1 MLELVLSNQI
11 DPENPLNLSLD
22 ELARLGVQKILHEA
36 LELEIAEYIS
46 KFAELKDSSGKRL
59 VVRNGKAQ
67 ERTLLTGTG
76 EVKVRAPRINDRRA
90 GKKFESVILP
100 PFVRKSPNVE
110 SVIPILYLKGL
121 SGNAFTDAL
130 AQLFGEGVKG
140 LSAASICSLKK
151 QWQRELD
158 DWRRKPITEE
168 FVYLWCDGV
177 NVKVR
182 LGEDKKLCLLV
193 VMGVTATGEKKLL
206 AVESGYRESK
216 EAWKLLFSSLE
227 SRGLNPPL
235 CLIGDGALGMWA
247 ATRELE
253 LFKSCKEQRCWVHKI
268 ANVLDKLPKRVQPH
282 AKKLLHD
289 MMRAPDEASANIS
302 FKQFQNDFHQ
312 KYPKAVSCLV
322 NDWEKMTTFFS
333 FPAQHWAHIRTTNP
347 IESSFATV
355 KQRTKSTKG
364 AGSVVVAETMA
375 FKLLLEAEKRWQRIK
390 GAEQITKLLSGAV
403 YKDGEMIEKD
413 RDQKVSA

>member
-235 CLIGDGALGMWA
+235 CL
-247 ATRELE
+247 T
-253 LFKSCKEQRCWVHKI
+253 
-268 ANVLDKLPKRVQPH
+268 
-282 AKKLLHD
+282 
-289 MMRAPDEASANIS
+289 
-302 FKQFQNDFHQ
+302 
-312 KYPKAVSCLV
+312 
-322 NDWEKMTTFFS
+322 
-333 FPAQHWAHIRTTNP
+333 
-347 IESSFATV
+347 
-355 KQRTKSTKG
+355 
-364 AGSVVVAETMA
+364 
-375 FKLLLEAEKRWQRIK
+375 
-390 GAEQITKLLSGAV
+390 
-403 YKDGEMIEKD
+403 EMILPSIVTFSTSSPCFFTNSSNACYFGSFYIKK
-413 RDQKVSA
+413 R